1 MMKKNA
7 MHSALT
13 IALFGTALISGVAWA
28 GKGSYTGP
36 FGFTPIA
43 GSAYNTIHN
52 PAEPWIIPTGFEQT
66 LVSGE
71 QDLDVYNANDTAAT
85 TDPDGPN
92 VNGEGY
98 VNTFYNDWHDMNT
111 VNESGPHTG
120 RFLFRTHEVRGVA
133 PGGAISVVD
142 LKTGAANTLIIG
154 AHSSNSGRPY
164 DALDGIRWTPWGTML
179 FAEETTAGR
188 LFEVVFTYDK
198 NGIPNQASVYDRPA
212 VGRLAHEGIDIDAE
226 GNIYVVDEFRGQ
238 REGEGGGIY
247 KFVPKKYGDL
257 SEGELY
263 VLTVLDNSDEEGL
276 GYATWLGPID
286 PLNARTSGTEKGGVA
301 YNRPED
307 LEVIGNTL
315 YVAVTE
321 GTYTAGN
328 QNYDGRVLAINL
340 ETMIVSDFV
349 KPGVNVSVESEGV
362 TGFDN
367 PDNLA
372 ETPDGKLVIIEDNIP
387 SDIWIAQDDNKDGV
401 ADGVWLFASLTDP
414 KAEGTGI
421 YFGQDPHTMFVNIQ
435 HSVIDNGDGTWA
447 ISKVMPGKKK

>member
-1 MMKKNA
+1 MFKRKLLP
-7 MHSALT
+7 ALT
-13 IALFGTALISGVAWA
+13 TALLSSTLITGVACA
-28 GKGSYTGP
+28 GKGSQTGP
-36 FGFTPIA
+36 FAFSPIA
-43 GSAYNTIHN
+43 GSAYNAAHN
-52 PAEPWIIPTGFEQT
+52 PAQPWVIPMGFEQE
-66 LVSGE
+66 LISGE
-71 QDLDVYNANDTAAT
+71 GDLDIYNSEDTDPT
-85 TDPDGPN
+85 FDPDGKN

-133 PGGAISVVD
+133 PGGAVSMVD
-142 LKTGAANTLIIG
+142 LKTGSATTIILG
-154 AHSSNSGRPY
+154 AHSSNPNRPY

-188 LFEVVFTYDK
+188 LFEVVFTYDE

-212 VGRLAHEGIDIDAE
+212 VGRVAHEGIDIDGE
-226 GNIYVVDEFRGQ
+226 GNIYIVDEFRGQ
-238 REGEGGGIY
+238 RDGEGGGIY
-247 KFVPKKYGDL
+247 KFVPDSFGDL
-257 SEGELY
+257 STGNLY
-263 VLTVLDNSDEEGL
+263 VLKAVDNANEEGL
-276 GYATWLGPID
+276 GEADWVGPID
-286 PLNARTSGTEKGGVA
+286 PLTARQSGTAEGGTS

-307 LEVIGNTL
+307 LEIIDNTL

-321 GTYTAGN
+321 GTYTDGQ
-328 QNYDGRVLAINL
+328 QNYDGRIIAVNL
-340 ETMIVSDFV
+340 NTMMITDFV
-349 KPGVNVSVESEGV
+349 KPGVNAPLESGND

-372 ETPDGKLVIIEDNIP
+372 QTPDGKLIIIEDNIP
-387 SDIWIAQDDNKDGV
+387 SDIWIAQDDNKDGQ

-435 HSVIDNGDGTWA
+435 HSVIDDGDGTWA
-447 ISKVMPGKKK
+447 IRKVMPGKKKD